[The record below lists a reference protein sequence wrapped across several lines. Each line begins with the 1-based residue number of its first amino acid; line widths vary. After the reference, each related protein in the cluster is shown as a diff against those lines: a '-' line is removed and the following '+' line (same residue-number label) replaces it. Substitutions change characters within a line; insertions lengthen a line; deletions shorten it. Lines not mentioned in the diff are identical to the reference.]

1 MTGFRH
7 RRRPSVTAILP
18 LAIPA
23 HFCNSRPMLRQL
35 LLPLSL
41 LLLASSQAAFAA
53 DTDPSIAAPKTGND
67 KFFKMHESFLQR
79 GKEGPIGLLFIGDSI
94 TEGWVKAPQ
103 VWEKFYSQDQ
113 PANFGIGGDRTEHVL
128 WRIENGELD
137 GIKPKVVVVM
147 IGTNNSGTHTA
158 EQITAADRKIV
169 AEIRQKLP
177 DSKVLLLA
185 IFPRGPRKAADGT
198 IDTGEERMKKINAVN
213 VELAKLDDGKT
224 VRFLN
229 INEKFLVDG
238 KIPDDV
244 MPDQLHPNAKGY
256 EIWAEAMNP
265 LLEEMMK

>member
-1 MTGFRH
+1 MH
-7 RRRPSVTAILP
+7 RRFFLP
-18 LAIPA
+18 L
-23 HFCNSRPMLRQL
+23 CLV
-35 LLPLSL
+35 SL
-41 LLLASSQAAFAA
+41 LFTSAAFAA
-53 DTDPSIAAPKTGND
+53 NNDPSVAAPKAGND
-67 KFFKMHESFLQR
+67 NFFKMHEAFLQR

-94 TEGWVKAPQ
+94 TAGWIKAPQ
-103 VWEKFYSQDQ
+103 VWEKFYGKYQA
-113 PANFGIGGDRTEHVL
+113 ANFGIGGDRTEHVL

-169 AEIRQKLP
+169 EEIRQKLP
-177 DSKVLLLA
+177 ESKILLLA
-185 IFPRGPRKAADGT
+185 IFPRGPRKGSDGT
-198 IDTGEERMKKINAVN
+198 MDTGEERMKKINAVN
-213 VELAKLDDGKT
+213 VELAKLDDGKM

-244 MPDQLHPNAKGY
+244 MPDHLHPNAKGY